1 MTATA
6 RQLDLLGKLD
16 HMDIAM
22 GEAVQLPD
30 WKHLGICETVSRMV
44 LNYVDI
50 HAQLREALAHPKAS
64 PKPSLKGGIDAGGN
78 D

>member
-1 MTATA
+1 MTATT

-22 GEAVQLPD
+22 GEAVQMPD
-30 WKHLGICETVSRMV
+30 WKNLGICETVARMV
-44 LNYVDI
+44 ENYVDI
-50 HAQLREALAHPKAS
+50 HAQLREAVSHPKAT
-64 PKPSLKGGIDAGGN
+64 PKPIKGGIDSVRN